1 MGTGGRMSSS
11 GSSPSPDDLLA
22 LYLNDHLAGATGGI
36 ELLRRAA
43 KSQLDETRR
52 TALSS
57 LCTEV
62 EKDRDSLLEMMGRLN
77 VKVARRSQAI
87 GWLGEKAG
95 RLKLNGTLLRRSPLS
110 DLIELEAM
118 RLGIE
123 AKGCLWRSLR
133 MLAGTDD
140 RLEVSEF
147 EALEQRAHAQ
157 IYELETM
164 RLAAAT
170 ALRG

>member
-1 MGTGGRMSSS
+1 MRTPGAELSA
-11 GSSPSPDDLLA
+11 DDNLSI
-22 LYLNDHLAGATGGI
+22 YLNDHLAGATGGV
-36 ELLRRAA
+36 ELFRRAA
-43 KSQLDETRR
+43 KSQTDETRR
-52 TALSS
+52 AALSS
-57 LCTEV
+57 LGDQV
-62 EKDRDSLLEMMGRLN
+62 EEDRATLLNVMGRLG
-77 VKVARRSQAI
+77 VPAARSRVAA
-87 GWLGEKAG
+87 GWLAEKAG

-110 DLIELEAM
+110 DLVELEAM

-133 MLAGTDD
+133 MLAATDG

-147 EALEQRAHAQ
+147 EDLETRAHAQ

-170 ALRG
+170 VLRAA

>member
-1 MGTGGRMSSS
+1 MRTPGAELSA
-11 GSSPSPDDLLA
+11 DDNLSI
-22 LYLNDHLAGATGGI
+22 YLNDHLAGATGGV
-36 ELLRRAA
+36 ELFRRAA
-43 KSQLDETRR
+43 KSQTDETRR
-52 TALSS
+52 AALSS
-57 LCTEV
+57 LGDQV
-62 EKDRDSLLEMMGRLN
+62 EEDRATLLNVMGRLG
-77 VKVARRSQAI
+77 VPTARSRVAA
-87 GWLGEKAG
+87 GWLAEKAG

-110 DLIELEAM
+110 DLVELEAM

-133 MLAGTDD
+133 MLAATDG

-147 EALEQRAHAQ
+147 EDLETRAHAQ

-170 ALRG
+170 VLRAA